1 MISKPTTLALALAAL
16 TVSSTVAAKTLVYCS
31 EGSPENFNPQ
41 LYTSGTSVDASAVPV
56 YNRLVEFKVG
66 TTELEPGL
74 AERWDVSEDGKTY
87 TFHLRKGV
95 KFQSNKYFTPTRDFN
110 ADDVI
115 FSFMRQKDPNHPYHN
130 VSNGNYSNF
139 ESLEFGKLIT
149 SIDKVDDHTVRFT
162 LAHPEAP
169 FVADLAWYF
178 ASILSAEYADAM
190 LKAGTPTRVDMDP
203 IGTGPFRLAQYQKDS
218 RILFTAFP
226 EYWQGKAKLDRLV
239 FSITPDASVRYA
251 KLEKNECQVM
261 AFPNPADLPRMR
273 ENPNINLMSKAG
285 LNTGFLALNTQKAP
299 LDNVKVRQALAMA
312 INKPAIIDAVFQG
325 TGTAA
330 KNLLPPGVWSAD
342 SDLKDYDYNPE
353 QAKALLAEA
362 GFSKGLSIDLWAM
375 PVQRPYN
382 PEQAK
387 ALLAEAGFS
396 KGLSIDLWAMPVQRP
411 YNPNA
416 KRMAEMIQA
425 DWAKIG
431 VQAKIVTF
439 EWGEYLKR
447 VKGGEHQ
454 AALMGWTTATG
465 DPDNFFGPL
474 FTCQSADGGSN
485 SAKWCYQPFD
495 KLIAEAKG
503 ITDRSQRT
511 ALYKQA
517 QQMMHDQMP
526 AVMIAHSTIFEPVRK
541 EVQGYEIDPFG
552 KHIFYQVDLKK

>member
-66 TTELEPGL
+66 TTELEPSL
-74 AERWDVSEDGKTY
+74 AESWDVSEDGKTY

-115 FSFMRQKDPNHPYHN
+115 FSFMRQKDPKHPYHN

-149 SIDKVDDHTVRFT
+149 SIDRVDDHTVRFT

-178 ASILSAEYADAM
+178 ASILSAEYGDAM

-203 IGTGPFRLAQYQKDS
+203 IGTGPFKLAQYQKDS

-299 LDNVKVRQALAMA
+299 TDNVKVRQALAMA

-342 SDLKDYDYNPE
+342 GDLKDYVYNPE

-362 GFSKGLSIDLWAM
+362 GFA
-375 PVQRPYN
+375 N
-382 PEQAK
+382 
-387 ALLAEAGFS
+387 
-396 KGLSIDLWAMPVQRP
+396 GLSIDLWAMPVQRP

-431 VQAKIVTF
+431 VQAKVVTY

-495 KLIAEAKG
+495 KLIAEAKA
-503 ITDRSQRT
+503 ITDQSQRT
-511 ALYKQA
+511 ALYTQA

-541 EVQGYEIDPFG
+541 EIVGYEIDPFG

>member
-1 MISKPTTLALALAAL
+1 MKSKFSTLALALAAL

-56 YNRLVEFKVG
+56 YNRLVDFKVG
-66 TTELEPGL
+66 TTELEPSL

-95 KFQSNKYFTPTRDFN
+95 KFQSNKYFKPTRDFN

-115 FSFMRQKDPNHPYHN
+115 FSFMRQKDPNNPYHKI
-130 VSNGNYSNF
+130 SGGTYSNF
-139 ESLEFGKLIT
+139 ESLEFGTLIT
-149 SIDKVDDHTVRFT
+149 SIDKVDDYTVRFN

-169 FVADLAWYF
+169 FVADLGWYF

-190 LKAGTPTRVDMDP
+190 LKAGTPERVDMQP
-203 IGTGPFRLAQYQKDS
+203 VGTGPFKLTQYQKDS

-226 EYWQGKAKLDRLV
+226 EYWGGKAKLDRLV
-239 FSITPDASVRYA
+239 FSITPDASVRFA

-261 AFPNPADLPRMR
+261 PFPNPADLPRMK
-273 ENPNINLMSKAG
+273 ENKDLNLMSKAG
-285 LNTGFLALNTQKAP
+285 LNTGFLAFNTQKAP
-299 LDNVKVRQALAMA
+299 LDNVKVRQALALA
-312 INKPAIIDAVFQG
+312 INKPAIIEAVFHG

-342 SDLKDYDYNPE
+342 SDLKDYDYDPE
-353 QAKALLAEA
+353 KAKALLKEA
-362 GFSKGLSIDLWAM
+362 G
-375 PVQRPYN
+375 
-382 PEQAK
+382 
-387 ALLAEAGFS
+387 LANGTT
-396 KGLSIDLWAMPVQRP
+396 IDLWAMPVQRP

-425 DWAKIG
+425 DWAKVG
-431 VQAKIVTF
+431 VQAKIVTY

-474 FTCQSADGGSN
+474 FTCTSADGGSN
-485 SAKWCYQPFD
+485 SAKWCYKPFD
-495 KLIAEAKG
+495 KLIADAKV
-503 ITDRSQRT
+503 ITDQDKRT

-541 EVQGYEIDPFG
+541 EVTGYEIDPFG
-552 KHIFYQVDLKK
+552 KHIFYQVDMK

>member
-1 MISKPTTLALALAAL
+1 MKSKLTILTLAAL
-16 TVSSTVAAKTLVYCS
+16 MASTAASATTLVYCS

-56 YNRLVEFKVG
+56 YNRLVDFTPG
-66 TTELEPGL
+66 TTNLVPSL
-74 AERWDVSEDGKTY
+74 AERWVVSDDGKVY

-110 ADDVI
+110 ADDVM
-115 FSFMRQKDPNHPYHN
+115 FSFNRQKDPANPYHN
-130 VSNGNYSNF
+130 VSGGSYANF
-139 ESLEFGKLIT
+139 DSLAFGTLIT
-149 SIDKVDDHTVRFT
+149 AIDKVDEHTVRFT

-190 LKAGTPTRVDMDP
+190 LKAGTPERVDMEP
-203 IGTGPFRLAQYQKDS
+203 IGTGPFKLAQYQKDS
-218 RILFTAFP
+218 RILYTAFP
-226 EYWQGKAKLDRLV
+226 QYWQGKASIDRLV

-261 AFPNPADLPRMR
+261 PFPNPADLPRMKA
-273 ENPNINLMSKAG
+273 NPDINLMSKAG
-285 LNTGFLALNTQKAP
+285 LNTGFLAFNTQKPP

-312 INKPAIIDAVFQG
+312 INKPAIIDAVFHG
-325 TGTAA
+325 TGTVA
-330 KNLLPPGVWSAD
+330 KNLLPPGIWSAD
-342 SDLKDYDYNPE
+342 SALKDYDYSIE
-353 QAKALLAEA
+353 KAKALLKAA
-362 GFSKGLSIDLWAM
+362 GFGGGLT
-375 PVQRPYN
+375 
-382 PEQAK
+382 
-387 ALLAEAGFS
+387 
-396 KGLSIDLWAMPVQRP
+396 IDLWAMPVQRP

-431 VQAKIVTF
+431 VKTTITTY

-447 VKGGEHQ
+447 VRDGEHQ

-474 FTCQSADGGSN
+474 FTCQSASGGSN
-485 SAKWCYQPFD
+485 SAKWCNARFD
-495 KLIAEAKG
+495 TLISDAKA
-503 ITDRSQRT
+503 ITDIPQRT
-511 ALYKQA
+511 QLYHQA
-517 QQMMHDQMP
+517 QQLMHDEMP

-541 EVQGYEIDPFG
+541 SVTGYEIDPFG
-552 KHIFYQVDLKK
+552 KHLFYPVSVK

>member
-1 MISKPTTLALALAAL
+1 MKINMTALALAVSAL
-16 TVSSTVAAKTLVYCS
+16 SVSAGAAAGTLVYCS

-41 LYTSGTSVDASAVPV
+41 LYTSGTSVDASAVPI
-56 YNRLVEFKVG
+56 YNRLVDFKVG
-66 TTELEPGL
+66 TTELQPSL
-74 AERWDVSEDGKTY
+74 AESWDVSEDGKVY

-95 KFQSNKYFTPTRDFN
+95 KFQSNKYFKPGRDFN

-115 FSFMRQKDPNHPYHN
+115 FSFMRQKDPKHPYHN

-139 ESLEFGKLIT
+139 ESLEFGSLIT
-149 SIDKVDDHTVRFT
+149 AIDKVDDNTVRFT

-169 FVADLAWYF
+169 FIADLGWYF

-190 LKAGTPTRVDMDP
+190 LKAGTPERVDMNP
-203 IGTGPFRLAQYQKDS
+203 IGTGPFELKQYQKDS

-226 EYWQGKAKLDRLV
+226 EYWQGKAKLDRLI

-261 AFPNPADLPRMR
+261 PFPNPADLPRMK
-273 ENPNINLMSKAG
+273 ENKDINLMQKAG
-285 LNTGFLALNTQKAP
+285 LNTGFLAFNTQKP
-299 LDNVKVRQALAMA
+299 PFDNVKVRQALALA
-312 INKPAIIDAVFQG
+312 INKPAIIEAVFHG

-342 SDLKDYDYNPE
+342 DQLKDYDYDP
-353 QAKALLAEA
+353 QKAKALLKEA
-362 GFSKGLSIDLWAM
+362 GFANGM
-375 PVQRPYN
+375 TV
-382 PEQAK
+382 
-387 ALLAEAGFS
+387 
-396 KGLSIDLWAMPVQRP
+396 DLWAMPVQRP

-425 DWAKIG
+425 DWAKVG
-431 VQAKIVTF
+431 VKAKVVTY

-447 VKGGEHQ
+447 VKDGEHQ

-474 FTCQSADGGSN
+474 FTCTAADGGSN
-485 SAKWCYQPFD
+485 SSKWCYKPFD
-495 KLIAEAKG
+495 KLIIEARAEGDHDK
-503 ITDRSQRT
+503 RV
-511 ALYKQA
+511 ALYKEA

-541 EVQGYEIDPFG
+541 NVTGYEIDPFG
-552 KHIFYQVDLKK
+552 KHIFYQVDVK

>member
-1 MISKPTTLALALAAL
+1 MISKPTTLALALASL
-16 TVSSTVAAKTLVYCS
+16 VVSSSVTAKTLVYCS

-56 YNRLVEFKVG
+56 YNRLVDFKVG
-66 TTELEPGL
+66 TTELQPSL
-74 AERWDVSEDGKTY
+74 AERWEVSEDGKVY
-87 TFHLRKGV
+87 TFHLRHGV
-95 KFQSNKYFTPTRDFN
+95 KFQSNKYFTPSRDFN

-115 FSFMRQKDPNHPYHN
+115 FSFMRQKDANNPYHN
-130 VSNGNYSNF
+130 VSNGTYANF
-139 ESLEFGKLIT
+139 ESLEFGSLIT
-149 SIDKVDDHTVRFT
+149 AIDKVDDYTVRFT

-169 FVADLAWYF
+169 FVADLGWYF

-190 LKAGTPTRVDMDP
+190 LKAGTPQRVDMDP

-218 RILFTAFP
+218 RILFTAFD
-226 EYWQGKAKLDRLV
+226 EYWQGKSKIDRLV
-239 FSITPDASVRYA
+239 FSITPDASVRVA

-261 AFPNPADLPRMR
+261 PFPNPADLPRLK
-273 ENPNINLMSKAG
+273 ENKDITLMSKAG
-285 LNTGFLALNTQKAP
+285 LNTGFLAFNTQKAP

-312 INKPAIIDAVFQG
+312 INKPAIIQAVFQG
-325 TGTAA
+325 TGTSA

-342 SDLKDYDYNPE
+342 DELKDYDYNPE
-353 QAKALLAEA
+353 QAKALLKEA
-362 GFSKGLSIDLWAM
+362 GL
-375 PVQRPYN
+375 P
-382 PEQAK
+382 
-387 ALLAEAGFS
+387 AGTT
-396 KGLSIDLWAMPVQRP
+396 IDLWAMPVQRP

-425 DWAKIG
+425 DWARVG
-431 VQAKIVTF
+431 VQANVVTY

-447 VKGGEHQ
+447 VKSGEHQ

-474 FTCQSADGGSN
+474 FTCTSANGGSN
-485 SAKWCYQPFD
+485 SAKWCYPPFD
-495 KLIAEAKG
+495 KLISEAKTT
-503 ITDRSQRT
+503 TDQTKRV

-552 KHIFYQVDLKK
+552 KHIFWQVDLKK